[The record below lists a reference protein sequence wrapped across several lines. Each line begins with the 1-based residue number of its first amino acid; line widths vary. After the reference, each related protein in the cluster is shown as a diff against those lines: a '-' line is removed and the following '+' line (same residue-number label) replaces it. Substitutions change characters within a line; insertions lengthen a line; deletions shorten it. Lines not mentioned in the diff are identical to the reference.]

1 MVHVSTNGDSNVAL
15 STNGD
20 SNGACVNQWKE

>member
-1 MVHVSTNGDSNVAL
+1 MLHVSTNGGSNVAL

-20 SNGACVNQWKE
+20 RNGACVYQWG